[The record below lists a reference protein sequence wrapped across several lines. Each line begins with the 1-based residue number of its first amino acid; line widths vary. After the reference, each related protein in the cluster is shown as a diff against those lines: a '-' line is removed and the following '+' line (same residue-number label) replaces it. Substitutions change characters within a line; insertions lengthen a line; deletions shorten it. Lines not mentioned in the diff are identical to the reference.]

1 METAPFLDL
10 LRRQRVIAVIR
21 VDQPE
26 QGLRMAEAAAAGGLR
41 LIEITW
47 NSGSPDQLIT
57 QLREHLPHCHIG
69 AGTVLSIADLQQAA
83 AAGAEFCFAPH
94 THNAMLHWAREH
106 QMPLVPGA
114 LTPNE
119 IVTAWQAG
127 ATAVKVFPIGAVGG
141 ASYIRSLQGPLGH
154 IPLVPTGGVTVENA
168 LALIQAGATA
178 VGLSSGL
185 FSSVAM
191 AQADWSTIT
200 QSAQRLVE
208 ACQRQINPAPV
219 QPGVNRPTRPDT

>member
-10 LRRQRVIAVIR
+10 LRQQRVIAVIR
-21 VDQPE
+21 AKHPE
-26 QGLRMAEAAAAGGLR
+26 LGLHMAQAAAAGGLR

-47 NSGSPDQLIT
+47 NSGSPGQLMT
-57 QLREHLPHCHIG
+57 ELREHLPHCHIG
-69 AGTVLSIADLQQAA
+69 AGTVLSIADLKQAA

-94 THNAMLHWAREH
+94 SQNAMLHWAREH

-119 IVTAWQAG
+119 IVAAWQAG

-141 ASYIRSLQGPLGH
+141 ASYIKSLQGPLGH

-168 LALIQAGATA
+168 VALIQAGATA
-178 VGLSSGL
+178 VGLSTGL
-185 FSSVAM
+185 FSQAAI
-191 AQADWSTIT
+191 AQADWATIT

-208 ACQRQINPAPV
+208 ACQLKVNPAL
-219 QPGVNRPTRPDT
+219 GTA